1 MNTILTGSLSRDIIT
16 PSCAWI
22 TVNRACNL
30 RCGGCYA
37 KSTGYGAGQDMDF
50 GLAKKIVGLIS
61 ALDIKCVTVIGGEPT
76 LWNHLTDF
84 NKLCREN
91 NLKTTVVTNAIRF
104 GADGFWSSY
113 MENPSTRV
121 GISIKAFDKASLK
134 EIAGVDSFK
143 LAEKGLRRAISHF
156 KCGVST
162 VYSTSSADSIL
173 DLARFAMD
181 CGAKSLTISPCT
193 PSFCDGVAE
202 GEYIVEANKMV
213 AHIVDVYPKLV
224 EITGGNITFSMK
236 LPLCLWPKGF
246 VENLVQQN
254 QISTVCQVQ
263 QKAGIV
269 FDVDGQLMLCNSLF
283 DFPLGKFGIDFTDKD
298 SLVALMNS
306 QKTVDMYNALTAYP
320 SEKCISCSWWN
331 VCAGGCPLYWTLL
344 NPKDVIKGAS
354 SHEPMLVAQ

>member
-1 MNTILTGSLSRDIIT
+1 MDTATFGSVSSEKII

-22 TVNRACNL
+22 TVNRTCNL

-37 KSTGYGAGQDMDF
+37 ESTGYGAGQDMDF
-50 GLAKKIVGLIS
+50 ELAKKIAGLIS
-61 ALDIKCVTVIGGEPT
+61 ALDIKSVIVVGGEPT
-76 LWNHLTDF
+76 LWDHLTDF
-84 NKLCREN
+84 NKFCRDI
-91 NLKTTVVTNAIRF
+91 NLNTTVVTNAIRF
-104 GADGFWSSY
+104 GADRFWSRY
-113 MENPSTRV
+113 MENPSTKV

-134 EIAGVDSFK
+134 KIAGVDSFK

-156 KCGVST
+156 NCGVST

-173 DLARFAMD
+173 DLAKFAMD
-181 CGAKSLTISPCT
+181 CGARSLTLSPCT
-193 PSFCDGVAE
+193 PSFCDGEAD
-202 GEYIVEANKMV
+202 GTYIVEANKMV

-236 LPLCLWPKGF
+236 LPLCLWPKEF

-263 QKAGIV
+263 QKAGVV

-283 DFPLGKFGIDFTDKD
+283 DFPLGKYGVDFTDKE

-306 QKTVDMYNALTAYP
+306 QKTVDMYNSLTAYP
-320 SEKCISCSWWN
+320 SEKCITCSLWN
-331 VCAGGCPLYWTLL
+331 VCAGGCPLYWTLFDP
-344 NPKDVIKGAS
+344 NEVIKGTIS
-354 SHEPMLVAQ
+354 PEPVSVV